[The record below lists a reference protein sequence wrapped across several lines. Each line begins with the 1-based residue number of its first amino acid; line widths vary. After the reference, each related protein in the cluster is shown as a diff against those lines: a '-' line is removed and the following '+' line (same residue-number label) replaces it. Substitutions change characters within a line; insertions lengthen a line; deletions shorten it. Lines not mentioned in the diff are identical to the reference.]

1 MWHVTDPRMTF
12 PDLHEVSHQ
21 HRSLFPCNE
30 LHRDVVD
37 SSGLLTHIAG
47 FFQQFS
53 KWLKHIR
60 NVLLLGRDVRV
71 SRRTLAGVF
80 LPSVPVRILLEPLHE
95 VGFGSARPLLRVGY
109 WLLSTYLLVIQ
120 LLNRL
125 LK

>member
-1 MWHVTDPRMTF
+1 MTF
-12 PDLHEVSHQ
+12 PDLHEISHH
-21 HRSLFPCNE
+21 HRSLVPCNE

-53 KWLKHIR
+53 KWLKHTR

-71 SRRTLAGVF
+71 SRRILAGVF
-80 LPSVPVRILLEPLHE
+80 LPSIPVRVVFEILLE
-95 VGFGSARPLLRVGY
+95 VGFGSARPLLRVEY
-109 WLLSTYLLVIQ
+109 WLLSTLLLVIQ

-125 LK
+125 LE